1 MKYKE
6 WLEQW
11 LAVYIKPMSKAK
23 TYDQY
28 SDIAKCHL
36 MPEFG
41 EYELSEIGPLE
52 VQRYVTRIM
61 ERGNLRTGK
70 GLSAN
75 TVNSHITVIQ
85 SSLEMAFVLG
95 LVKDY
100 TMDKVKRP
108 KPEERKIYPFTTE
121 EQKTIE
127 KAVMS
132 DKRDKMKGIIICLYT
147 GMRIGELMAL
157 EWEDIDFLNMKLTVT
172 KTCHDGNDENGN
184 YTRITNDPKT
194 ETSNREIPIPKQI
207 MPVLKEM
214 KKKSRSKYVI
224 SNGDKMIS
232 VRSYQRSFELLLKK
246 LKLPHRGF
254 HSLRHTFATRAI
266 SCGMDVKSL
275 SEILGHKS
283 STVTLKRYVHSFM
296 EVKRDMMNKIGKL
309 F

>member
-1 MKYKE
+1 
-6 WLEQW
+6 
-11 LAVYIKPMSKAK
+11 MSKAK
-23 TYDQY
+23 TYNQY

-36 MPEFG
+36 IPEFG
-41 EYELSEIGPLE
+41 EYELSEIAPLD
-52 VQRYVTRIM
+52 VQRYVTKIM
-61 ERGNLRTGK
+61 ECGNLRTGK
-70 GLSAN
+70 GLSSN

-95 LVKDY
+95 FSKEY

-108 KPEERKIYPFTTE
+108 KSEERKIYPFTLE
-121 EQKTIE
+121 EQKIIE

-132 DKRDKMKGIIICLYT
+132 DRRDKMKGIIICLYT

-157 EWEDIDFLNMKLTVT
+157 EWDDIDFANMKLTVN
-172 KTCHDGNDENGN
+172 KTCHDGSDESGN
-184 YTRITNDPKT
+184 YSRITNEPKT
-194 ETSNREIPIPKQI
+194 ENSNREIPIPKQI
-207 MPVLKEM
+207 MPVLKEI

-224 SNGDKMIS
+224 SNGEKMVS